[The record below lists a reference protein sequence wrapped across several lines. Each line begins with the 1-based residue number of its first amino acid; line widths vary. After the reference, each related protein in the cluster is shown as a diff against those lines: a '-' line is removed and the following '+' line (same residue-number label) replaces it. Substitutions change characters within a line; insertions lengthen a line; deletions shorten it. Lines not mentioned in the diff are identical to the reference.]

1 MNRMKK
7 STLYIVILALFS
19 TLFTTGLFLR
29 DFFSGGENYQ
39 NNPPIIVTPNP
50 PSIEIKDMI
59 LFNFE
64 NLDEN
69 FAIINLSITS
79 QELVDLKL
87 SDIKTSEGKSLTET
101 KYIREQLILLGA
113 NLEVKK
119 IVDELPIDST
129 SYSVNIL
136 VPIKDKS
143 LKELSLKIAKYNFE
157 YSFNLDSYSGTRE
170 MLGIVDDTKIVDEDE
185 FTIKILDVSDLTG
198 KTVFE
203 VNSDNTKTPID
214 FPSTA
219 KIHAIFIEVDPKNSG
234 IIKIIGA
241 RYRILTNNESSD
253 CLPSNN
259 TVENLTNLLNVEISI
274 KTTGYIFF
282 DIYSSNQSLIDK
294 QAEFEFKLNTSD
306 EWYKVQVID

>member
-69 FAIINLSITS
+69 FAIINLNITS

-87 SDIKTSEGKSLTET
+87 SDIKTSEGKSLTEA

-157 YSFNLDSYSGTRE
+157 YSFNLDSYLGTKE

-203 VNSDNTKTPID
+203 VNSDNIKTPID

-253 CLPSNN
+253 SLPSNN